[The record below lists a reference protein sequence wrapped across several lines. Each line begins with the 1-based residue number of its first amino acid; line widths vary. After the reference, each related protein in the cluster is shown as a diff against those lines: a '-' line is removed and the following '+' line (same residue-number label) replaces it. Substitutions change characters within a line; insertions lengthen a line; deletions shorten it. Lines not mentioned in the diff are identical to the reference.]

1 MYGGSQR
8 VDTLIKDIIIEG
20 LKDYK
25 VDTLIEDI
33 MYRGSQRL

>member
-1 MYGGSQR
+1 MEGLKDYK
-8 VDTLIKDIIIEG
+8 VDTLIKDIMYRG
-20 LKDYK
+20 SQR